1 MSKLDLIRAGH
12 TEVAD
17 GQCGLCDVP
26 WPCDTGVVLA
36 ALDAEQRARYEVD
49 VSTGPRF
56 MIDLTSGE
64 IEDLRRQLA
73 AAEASAEQAE
83 RERDDWKDAY
93 ERLSA
98 RKNQQSDEAL
108 ALMQLFGEQR
118 QVAEQHN
125 AALRERLATVEAAL
139 TAAHG
144 IIHEG
149 LHGGRATDPDHQAR
163 CEKSACRRA
172 RAALAAPPAAVP
184 DEDVAMI
191 LPPVMT
197 FGKRQSLP
205 DFDCREQQ
213 QHGGEG

>member
-36 ALDAEQRARYEVD
+36 AL
-49 VSTGPRF
+49 
-56 MIDLTSGE
+56 
-64 IEDLRRQLA
+64 A
-73 AAEASAEQAE
+73 AAEARAEQAE
-83 RERDDWKDAY
+83 RAAGRLVADCARVREECDLAESTICEAADLLRADIEPDDVAIDALVIDAIKRVQGERD
-93 ERLSA
+93 
-98 RKNQQSDEAL
+98 
-108 ALMQLFGEQR
+108 
-118 QVAEQHN
+118 
-125 AALRERLATVEAAL
+125 ALRARLATVEAAL

-205 DFDCREQQ
+205 DFDRREQQ
-213 QHGGEG
+213 QHGGESGE